1 MVIFHGFLGQFTRP
15 GNHHVHHGPSRA
27 WPIPWFQVDKNTLSS
42 RRKALPSG
50 NLTVSYW
57 KHTIYSWFTYS
68 KWWFSIAMLVYQRVI
83 QTVAFCWTWCYHG
96 VSMPVNGWQTIH
108 GLAGILSESEET
120 DQLRHQT
127 RIKPV
132 SDVGNFTAMAPIN
145 MCTQIVWFRL
155 NKHILSCIYI

>member
-1 MVIFHGFLGQFTRP
+1 MVIFNSYASLPEGNPDGRFLL
-15 GNHHVHHGPSRA
+15 NMM
-27 WPIPWFQVDKNTLSS
+27 LS
-42 RRKALPSG
+42 
-50 NLTVSYW
+50 W
-57 KHTIYSWFTYS
+57 
-68 KWWFSIAMLVYQRVI
+68 
-83 QTVAFCWTWCYHG
+83 

-155 NKHILSCIYI
+155 NKHILSCIYIIQIIIYLHPTFGCFNGVSHYNYSSQQVR